1 MPRVSAISSH
11 WLFFIFFHLTILNLL
26 PGSMGNRIAGGFVFV
41 LVLSLFCIHG
51 VSYRGRIQ
59 EYAQEHRLEC
69 LVFLCALMVLL
80 ISCLVNFDWQQQRQ
94 WPLSAVLM
102 ISAVA
107 SYAFF
112 ILSYWLFRMSSR
124 KSGYE
129 FVLFLFI
136 LVHGI
141 ALWEY
146 FDHQSVLPLLRNTL
160 RSGHMA
166 RHQVSSV
173 LDVSTVYG
181 PFAAVSGIFFL
192 QRGLAKASDPRRR
205 ILEWV
210 CAAGG
215 FAGALLAG
223 SRSGLLALAIGLI
236 VLFFRVD
243 GKKKVW
249 IFAAGLLAAAA
260 IHWIAFDHPY
270 VARKMGKILPYMQK
284 MNRHQELALTDF
296 VPRFGSDAM
305 SSRPQVWAE
314 AVELYKQSP
323 WIGIGPGQFNVR
335 SGRSWAVN
343 VNNIYLNILTECG
356 VFVFLV
362 FCYIVLKFI
371 RQRRRLQVFAV
382 LLALAVIGFFDNQY
396 DHSLPWNLSMAWMLA
411 NGD

>member
-1 MPRVSAISSH
+1 MSRISAISSH
-11 WLFFIFFHLTILNLL
+11 WLFFIFFHLTIFNLL
-26 PGSMGNRIAGGFVFV
+26 PGSMGNRIAGGFVFI
-41 LVLSLFCIHG
+41 LVFSLFCIHG
-51 VSYRGRIQ
+51 ISYKERIR
-59 EYAQEHRLEC
+59 EYARENRLEC
-69 LVFLCALMVLL
+69 IVFLCALLLLL

-112 ILSYWLFRMSSR
+112 ILSYWLFRMSSGE
-124 KSGYE
+124 SGYA

-136 LVHGI
+136 LVHAI

-146 FDHQSVLPLLRNTL
+146 FDFQSVLPLLQHTL

-181 PFAAVSGIFFL
+181 PLAAVSGIFFL
-192 QRGLAKASDPRRR
+192 QRGLAKASEPGRRTF
-205 ILEWV
+205 EWV

-243 GKKKVW
+243 AKKKVW
-249 IFAAGLLAAAA
+249 ILAVGLAAAAA
-260 IHWIAFDHPY
+260 IHCIAFYHPY

-284 MNRHQELALTDF
+284 MNRHQELAVADF
-296 VPRFGSDAM
+296 VPQFDSRAM
-305 SSRPQVWAE
+305 SSRPRVWAK
-314 AVELYKQSP
+314 AVALYKQSP

-335 SGRSWAVN
+335 SGGSWAVN

-362 FCYIVLKFI
+362 FCYIVVKFI

-382 LLALAVIGFFDNQY
+382 LAALAVIGFFDNQY
-396 DHSLPWNLSMAWMLA
+396 DHSLPWNLTMAWMLA
-411 NGD
+411 NGE